1 MGRGKGWRVPVGR
14 FAICQAAMLSEGWV
28 RVLCLRH
35 AARLLLPLQLGY
47 VCCAL
52 GYVCCA
58 HDGMLH
64 ACCCRYSW
72 GTVCSEALSSR
83 MLWCGPRAFHRS
95 AAGACDISW
104 GGNSTTAHLILPG
117 QGVVFLRATCGAA
130 VVVHGLVLS
139 G

>member
-1 MGRGKGWRVPVGR
+1 MERGKGWRVPVGR

-35 AARLLLPLQLGY
+35 AARLLLPLQLGF

-83 MLWCGPRAFHRS
+83 MVRGLCTGLRQGPV
-95 AAGACDISW
+95 I
-104 GGNSTTAHLILPG
+104 
-117 QGVVFLRATCGAA
+117 FLVA
-130 VVVHGLVLS
+130 VTQPQHT
-139 G
+139 